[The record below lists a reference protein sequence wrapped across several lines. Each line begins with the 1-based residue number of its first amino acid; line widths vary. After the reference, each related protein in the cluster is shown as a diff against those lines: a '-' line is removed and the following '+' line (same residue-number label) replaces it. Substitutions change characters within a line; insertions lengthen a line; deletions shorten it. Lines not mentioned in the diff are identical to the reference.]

1 MLLLVHG
8 VLSAIGM
15 VATTPLA
22 ELLVAIRRW
31 RLVVVVVIL
40 ATALVIVV
48 NVSTTI
54 VVTVTAA
61 GMHGFAI
68 FFAVSVASVAIV
80 GAVVV
85 SAVTVA

>member
-48 NVSTTI
+48 NVSATI

-61 GMHGFAI
+61 GMHGFAV